1 MISPL
6 DPRSLQF
13 YMEMGY
19 SEQQVL
25 RAHEYSIRK
34 KIDILDALSMQ
45 SQSSPA
51 PAQPSQKQ
59 QQGARSSSSLA
70 WPPSGSFLAPM
81 AQVRVGEY

>member
-6 DPRSLQF
+6 DPRTRQF

-45 SQSSPA
+45 SQSA
-51 PAQPSQKQ
+51 PPTAQPSQKQ
-59 QQGARSSSSLA
+59 QQGAQSSSSFGFA
-70 WPPSGSFLAPM
+70 VKCVFSGADGASA
-81 AQVRVGEY
+81 GG